1 MTIPEIK
8 IKLIQKGTSIAELA
22 REFAATSNANLRSLE
37 TMIADTLYGRRYY
50 PNIAKQLETRLDITI
65 VRPEHTKPIR
75 EQIKQVA

>member
-8 IKLIQKGTSIAELA
+8 IKLIQKGLTIAELA
-22 REFAATSNANLRSLE
+22 REFAHISDANLRSLE

-50 PNIAKQLETRLDITI
+50 PNIAKLLEDRLDIKI

-75 EQIKQVA
+75 EQIKKVA